1 MKQYQRFMH
10 VILFSVKKHPWIT
23 SLLII
28 SIILTLITSL
38 LPPLLLENA
47 VDLLSQ
53 KQQIPVTLTLSYF
66 FLLVVAG
73 IFEAVREALITIFGE
88 KILHELRSAM
98 SQKLSYLEASYF
110 IEHDGGKI
118 ATLFVQDVDT
128 IETLFNE
135 GVISMFADA
144 CTLISIIIVVFT
156 RSIGLGILLCITTPF
171 LFLFTRYTQ
180 KEMLKSQK
188 ENREAVS
195 QAGKIIPET
204 LKNKRTIHNLDAEDF
219 MYRRYDSFILR
230 SYQALEKS
238 NFFDSIYSPIMIMI
252 STCIIAL
259 MMSLSSLGGIYQTL
273 FGMSV
278 GTAAALISYVN
289 QVFTPLENIGM
300 EIQNIQS
307 ALAGITRINA
317 FLNENEKQ
325 IREEDTD
332 PDETTVIR
340 VQDLSFGYSENKPVI
355 QHFDLSAQQN
365 ESITI
370 TGRTGA
376 GKSTLFKLILG
387 LYQPQ
392 SGTVKIYGA
401 DACSIKEEKKRILY
415 GCVEQ
420 EFKPTIGSIRQQ
432 ITLKDPTVTDAEIHQ
447 AVQIAGL
454 EDLIDTFPKGLD
466 TEFDASLF
474 SQGQLQ
480 LLSIARAIVKDP
492 KILLLDE
499 MSANLDAITEEQ
511 IMTALEKAS
520 RDKTV
525 VSISHRKYTIRNN
538 REVTLNGQFSQA

>member
-1 MKQYQRFMH
+1 MKQVQQFMH
-10 VILFSVKKHPWIT
+10 VILDAVRNHFWIT
-23 SLLII
+23 LLLII

-38 LPPLLLENA
+38 LPPLLLEKA
-47 VDLLSQ
+47 VNLLAEKKEISLS
-53 KQQIPVTLTLSYF
+53 LTVAYF
-66 FLLVVAG
+66 GLLVIAG
-73 IFEAVREALITIFGE
+73 IFEASREASITIFGE
-88 KILHELRSAM
+88 KVLHTLRSVM
-98 SQKLSYLEASYF
+98 SQKLSKLEASYF
-110 IEHDGGKI
+110 IEHDAGKI

-156 RSIGLGILLCITTPF
+156 RSIGLGILLCIATPF

-180 KEMLKSQK
+180 KAMLKSQK

-195 QAGKIIPET
+195 RAGEIIPET
-204 LKNKRTIHNLDAEDF
+204 LRNKRTIHNLDAENF
-219 MYRRYDSFILR
+219 MSRRYDSFILR

-238 NFFDSIYSPIMIMI
+238 NFYDSIYSPIMIVI

-259 MMSLSSLGGIYQTL
+259 MMSLSALSGTYQML

-289 QVFTPLENIGM
+289 QVFAPLENIGM

-307 ALAGITRINA
+307 AIAGISRINA
-317 FLNENEKQ
+317 FLNEHEK
-325 IREEDTD
+325 EDISQEVDWNRTD
-332 PDETTVIR
+332 VIDIK
-340 VQDLSFGYSENKPVI
+340 DLQFGYNEAKPVI
-355 QHFDLSAQQN
+355 QNFSLQVHQN
-365 ESITI
+365 ESFTI

-387 LYQPQ
+387 LYHPQ
-392 SGTVKIYGA
+392 KGSVRIYGT
-401 DACSIKEEKKRILY
+401 DAEKILEEEKRKIY

-420 EFKPTIGSIRQQ
+420 EFKPTLGSIKDQ
-432 ITLKDPTVTDAEIHQ
+432 ITLKDPSITDAQCNHALKI
-447 AVQIAGL
+447 IGL
-454 EDLIDTFPKGLD
+454 KKKIEQFPQGIN
-466 TEFDASLF
+466 TPFESSLF

-499 MSANLDAITEEQ
+499 MSANLDAIREEE
-511 IMTALEKAS
+511 IMEALQKAAEN
-520 RDKTV
+520 KTV
-525 VSISHRKYTIRNN
+525 VSISHRTYTITSSK
-538 REVTLNGQFSQA
+538 EVKLC